1 MVLTLH
7 NGALQSALWNRL
19 LISEADSYENYSWN
33 PFRRLGARSQCTHA
47 RFSCGGHDFC
57 HLQSLRPIHDH
68 EFGGPAK
75 MDKFRHD
82 PDAFPGNRVVTPGP
96 ERDGIPT
103 AAAEEQYAQR
113 AFPAAYVP
121 FEFTKKARQGWGEHP
136 RCDR

>member
-1 MVLTLH
+1 MKTTLGIRFVVLVR
-7 NGALQSALWNRL
+7 ALSALMLVSAAAAMTFVAFNPYGPFMTTS
-19 LISEADSYENYSWN
+19 SEV
-33 PFRRLGARSQCTHA
+33 
-47 RFSCGGHDFC
+47 
-57 HLQSLRPIHDH
+57 RP
-68 EFGGPAK
+68 K

-121 FEFTKKARQGWGEHP
+121 FEFTKKAQQGWASILAATGSKAAGANWNLVSP
-136 RCDR
+136 LISPMS